1 MICSSSPSWWWYGVS
16 CSHKQIGRVTVLE
29 LPSKK
34 LSGSISPHIG
44 NLSFLQ
50 RLLLSNNSLIEGIP
64 PEIGRLN
71 RLQHLILQDNLLG
84 GLIPSNISGCS
95 ALTLF
100 YVGNNEL
107 VGRIPWQLGS
117 LQKLQ
122 DLWINSN
129 NLTGTIIPHSLGN
142 LSSLRVFYAAENRF
156 SGGIR
161 DVLGQ
166 MTSLEE
172 LIVASNNLSGE
183 IPDSVFNLSS
193 LTILSFGVNK
203 LHDNLPREMGLS
215 LPNLVHLDM
224 AENQFSGSI
233 PASLSN
239 ASNLVILQLQFNNFT
254 GRMPG
259 MESSHKLSRIYIYQN
274 SLGGGKADDL
284 SFFSSLPNATSL
296 VQLFVHVNHF
306 EGNLSEVIGSL
317 PTSLEMLSLYRNRFS
332 GRIPSAIQNL
342 VNLQVLD
349 AHKNDL
355 SGEIPSIIGKMG
367 NLQYIDLSSNNI
379 AGNIPSAIGKL
390 TRLYRLDLGDNRLQ
404 GEIPAAIG
412 NCTSLIGLSFSQN
425 NLSGNIPSQLMG
437 LSSLSLHMLLS
448 HNRLSGTIPIS
459 IGSLTN
465 LGELDLSHNML
476 SGEIPASLGSCAKLE
491 MLSLQSNLLQG
502 TIPSSLSSLRS
513 IKLLDISSNNLSGQ
527 FPKSFEGMKLL
538 QLLNLSYNNIEG
550 EVPSNGVFRNG
561 SMISIVGNGKL
572 CGGVIELNLP
582 PCNFKQKKKAFSH
595 KLIIKIV
602 ISTVSSVLLLAFVG
616 SWLLIFWNKK
626 RGKHETVSAGDSQ
639 LPLSYRDLYKATNG
653 FSRENLVGVG
663 SFGSVYKG
671 LLDKNGIATTIAV
684 KVFNLQRRGGSKSF
698 MAECAALK
706 NIRHKNLVRI
716 LTVCSGIDDQM
727 NDFKALVYEY
737 LANGSLEDW
746 LHPVADGNE
755 PLRSLNFLQRL
766 NVVIDVAT
774 AVDYIHHQCGTP
786 IVHCDL
792 KPSNVLLNEDMTGH
806 VNDFG
811 LARFLQPTGDS
822 SSIGQMSSTIGIK
835 GTIGYAPPEYGMG
848 NEVSKQGDVYS
859 YGVLLCEV
867 FTGKRPTDVMFKGGM
882 NIHTFVRTALSEKLM
897 AQVLDPV
904 LINEL
909 PLGQATPFDAISSS
923 NTQETKKK
931 KGKIL
936 EEVLISILEIGVVCS
951 SDSPNERISIGE
963 IVTRLVSM
971 KNLLH
976 DKFAQRQIGGM

>member
-1 MICSSSPSWWWYGVS
+1 
-16 CSHKQIGRVTVLE
+16 
-29 LPSKK
+29 
-34 LSGSISPHIG
+34 
-44 NLSFLQ
+44 
-50 RLLLSNNSLIEGIP
+50 
-64 PEIGRLN
+64 
-71 RLQHLILQDNLLG
+71 
-84 GLIPSNISGCS
+84 
-95 ALTLF
+95 
-100 YVGNNEL
+100 
-107 VGRIPWQLGS
+107 
-117 LQKLQ
+117 
-122 DLWINSN
+122 
-129 NLTGTIIPHSLGN
+129 
-142 LSSLRVFYAAENRF
+142 
-156 SGGIR
+156 
-161 DVLGQ
+161 

-172 LIVASNNLSGE
+172 LIVASNNLLGE
-183 IPDSVFNLSS
+183 IPASVFNLSS

-203 LHDNLPREMGLS
+203 LHGNLPREMGLS

-296 VQLFVHVNHF
+296 VQLFV
-306 EGNLSEVIGSL
+306 
-317 PTSLEMLSLYRNRFS
+317 NRFS
-332 GRIPSAIQNL
+332 GSIPSAIQNL

-355 SGEIPSIIGKMG
+355 SGEIPSIIGNMG
-367 NLQYIDLSSNNI
+367 NLQY
-379 AGNIPSAIGKL
+379 
-390 TRLYRLDLGDNRLQ
+390 
-404 GEIPAAIG
+404 
-412 NCTSLIGLSFSQN
+412 
-425 NLSGNIPSQLMG
+425 
-437 LSSLSLHMLLS
+437 MLLS

-538 QLLNLSYNNIEG
+538 QLLNLSYNSIEG

-561 SMISIVGNGKL
+561 SIISIVGNGKL

-582 PCNFKQKKKAFSH
+582 PCNFKQKKNAFSH

-626 RGKHETVSAGDSQ
+626 RGKQDTVSADDSQ
-639 LPLSYRDLYKATNG
+639 LPLSYRDLHKATNG
-653 FSRENLVGVG
+653 FSGANLIGVG

-671 LLDKNGIATTIAV
+671 LLDKNGIETTVAV

-737 LANGSLEDW
+737 LANGSLE
-746 LHPVADGNE
+746 DGNE

-811 LARFLQPTGDS
+811 LARFLQPTGDP

-867 FTGKRPTDVMFKGGM
+867 FTGKRPTDEIFKEGL

-931 KGKIL
+931 KGQIL

-963 IVTRLVSM
+963 VVTRLVSL

>member
-1 MICSSSPSWWWYGVS
+1 
-16 CSHKQIGRVTVLE
+16 
-29 LPSKK
+29 
-34 LSGSISPHIG
+34 
-44 NLSFLQ
+44 
-50 RLLLSNNSLIEGIP
+50 
-64 PEIGRLN
+64 
-71 RLQHLILQDNLLG
+71 
-84 GLIPSNISGCS
+84 
-95 ALTLF
+95 
-100 YVGNNEL
+100 
-107 VGRIPWQLGS
+107 
-117 LQKLQ
+117 
-122 DLWINSN
+122 
-129 NLTGTIIPHSLGN
+129 
-142 LSSLRVFYAAENRF
+142 
-156 SGGIR
+156 
-161 DVLGQ
+161 

-172 LIVASNNLSGE
+172 LIVASNNLLGE
-183 IPDSVFNLSS
+183 IPASVFNLSS

-203 LHDNLPREMGLS
+203 LHGNLPREMGLS

-306 EGNLSEVIGSL
+306 EGNL

-332 GRIPSAIQNL
+332 GSIPSAIQNL

-355 SGEIPSIIGKMG
+355 SGEIPSIIG
-367 NLQYIDLSSNNI
+367 N
-379 AGNIPSAIGKL
+379 L
-390 TRLYRLDLGDNRLQ
+390 TRLYRLDLGDNKLQ

-425 NLSGNIPSQLMG
+425 NLSGTIPSQLMG

-538 QLLNLSYNNIEG
+538 QLLNLSYNSIEG

-561 SMISIVGNGKL
+561 SIISIVGNGKL

-582 PCNFKQKKKAFSH
+582 PCNFKQKKNAFSH

-626 RGKHETVSAGDSQ
+626 RGKQDTVSADDSQ
-639 LPLSYRDLYKATNG
+639 LPLSYRDLHKATNG
-653 FSRENLVGVG
+653 FSGANLIGVG

-671 LLDKNGIATTIAV
+671 LLDKNGIETTVAV

-806 VNDFG
+806 V
-811 LARFLQPTGDS
+811 
-822 SSIGQMSSTIGIK
+822 K
-835 GTIGYAPPEYGMG
+835 YGMG

-867 FTGKRPTDVMFKGGM
+867 FTGKRPTDEIFKEGL

-909 PLGQATPFDAISSS
+909 PLGQATPFD
-923 NTQETKKK
+923 ETKKK
-931 KGKIL
+931 KGQIL

-963 IVTRLVSM
+963 VVTRLVSL

>member
-1 MICSSSPSWWWYGVS
+1 
-16 CSHKQIGRVTVLE
+16 
-29 LPSKK
+29 
-34 LSGSISPHIG
+34 
-44 NLSFLQ
+44 
-50 RLLLSNNSLIEGIP
+50 
-64 PEIGRLN
+64 
-71 RLQHLILQDNLLG
+71 
-84 GLIPSNISGCS
+84 
-95 ALTLF
+95 
-100 YVGNNEL
+100 
-107 VGRIPWQLGS
+107 
-117 LQKLQ
+117 
-122 DLWINSN
+122 
-129 NLTGTIIPHSLGN
+129 
-142 LSSLRVFYAAENRF
+142 
-156 SGGIR
+156 
-161 DVLGQ
+161 
-166 MTSLEE
+166 
-172 LIVASNNLSGE
+172 
-183 IPDSVFNLSS
+183 
-193 LTILSFGVNK
+193 
-203 LHDNLPREMGLS
+203 
-215 LPNLVHLDM
+215 
-224 AENQFSGSI
+224 
-233 PASLSN
+233 
-239 ASNLVILQLQFNNFT
+239 
-254 GRMPG
+254 

-332 GRIPSAIQNL
+332 GSIPSAIQNL

-355 SGEIPSIIGKMG
+355 SGEIPSIIGNMS
-367 NLQYIDLSSNNI
+367 ICHW
-379 AGNIPSAIGKL
+379 KL
-390 TRLYRLDLGDNRLQ
+390 TRLYRLDLGDNKLQ

-425 NLSGNIPSQLMG
+425 NLSGTIPSQLMG

-448 HNRLSGTIPIS
+448 HNRLSGTIPI
-459 IGSLTN
+459 
-465 LGELDLSHNML
+465 
-476 SGEIPASLGSCAKLE
+476 CAKLE

-538 QLLNLSYNNIEG
+538 QLLNLSYNSIEG

-561 SMISIVGNGKL
+561 SIISIVGNGKL

-582 PCNFKQKKKAFSH
+582 PCNFKQKKNAFSH

-626 RGKHETVSAGDSQ
+626 RGKQDTVSADDSQ
-639 LPLSYRDLYKATNG
+639 LPLSYRDLHKATNG
-653 FSRENLVGVG
+653 FSGANLIGVG

-671 LLDKNGIATTIAV
+671 LLDKNGIETTVAV

-716 LTVCSGIDDQM
+716 LTV
-727 NDFKALVYEY
+727 ALVYEY

-811 LARFLQPTGDS
+811 LARFLQPTGDP

-867 FTGKRPTDVMFKGGM
+867 FTGKRPTDEIFKEGL

-931 KGKIL
+931 KGQIL

-963 IVTRLVSM
+963 VVTRLVSL

>member
-1 MICSSSPSWWWYGVS
+1 MITGDPLGVLSSWNDSTHFCQWYGVS
-16 CSHKQIGRVTVLE
+16 CSQKHIGRVTVLE
-29 LPSKK
+29 LPSNK
-34 LSGSISPHIG
+34 LSGSISPHVG

-84 GLIPSNISGCS
+84 GLIPSNISG
-95 ALTLF
+95 
-100 YVGNNEL
+100 
-107 VGRIPWQLGS
+107 
-117 LQKLQ
+117 
-122 DLWINSN
+122 
-129 NLTGTIIPHSLGN
+129 
-142 LSSLRVFYAAENRF
+142 
-156 SGGIR
+156 
-161 DVLGQ
+161 
-166 MTSLEE
+166 
-172 LIVASNNLSGE
+172 
-183 IPDSVFNLSS
+183 
-193 LTILSFGVNK
+193 
-203 LHDNLPREMGLS
+203 
-215 LPNLVHLDM
+215 
-224 AENQFSGSI
+224 
-233 PASLSN
+233 
-239 ASNLVILQLQFNNFT
+239 
-254 GRMPG
+254 
-259 MESSHKLSRIYIYQN
+259 
-274 SLGGGKADDL
+274 
-284 SFFSSLPNATSL
+284 
-296 VQLFVHVNHF
+296 
-306 EGNLSEVIGSL
+306 
-317 PTSLEMLSLYRNRFS
+317 
-332 GRIPSAIQNL
+332 
-342 VNLQVLD
+342 
-349 AHKNDL
+349 
-355 SGEIPSIIGKMG
+355 
-367 NLQYIDLSSNNI
+367 
-379 AGNIPSAIGKL
+379 L
-390 TRLYRLDLGDNRLQ
+390 TRLYRLDLGDNKLQ

-425 NLSGNIPSQLMG
+425 NLSGTIPSQLMG

-538 QLLNLSYNNIEG
+538 QLLNLSYNSIEG
-550 EVPSNGVFRNG
+550 E
-561 SMISIVGNGKL
+561 
-572 CGGVIELNLP
+572 
-582 PCNFKQKKKAFSH
+582 
-595 KLIIKIV
+595 
-602 ISTVSSVLLLAFVG
+602 
-616 SWLLIFWNKK
+616 
-626 RGKHETVSAGDSQ
+626 
-639 LPLSYRDLYKATNG
+639 
-653 FSRENLVGVG
+653 
-663 SFGSVYKG
+663 
-671 LLDKNGIATTIAV
+671 
-684 KVFNLQRRGGSKSF
+684 SF

-811 LARFLQPTGDS
+811 LARFLQPTGDP

-867 FTGKRPTDVMFKGGM
+867 FTGKRPTDEIFKEGL

-909 PLGQATPFDAISSS
+909 PLAISSS

-931 KGKIL
+931 KGQIL

-963 IVTRLVSM
+963 VVTRLVSL

>member
-1 MICSSSPSWWWYGVS
+1 VQSR
-16 CSHKQIGRVTVLE
+16 KQQIG
-29 LPSKK
+29 
-34 LSGSISPHIG
+34 G
-44 NLSFLQ
+44 Q
-50 RLLLSNNSLIEGIP
+50 
-64 PEIGRLN
+64 
-71 RLQHLILQDNLLG
+71 
-84 GLIPSNISGCS
+84 
-95 ALTLF
+95 
-100 YVGNNEL
+100 
-107 VGRIPWQLGS
+107 IPWQLGS
-117 LQKLQ
+117 LHRLEE
-122 DLWINSN
+122 LWINSN
-129 NLTGTIIPHSLGN
+129 NLTGTIIPQSLGN
-142 LSSLRVFYAAENRF
+142 LSSLRVFYAEENRF

-172 LIVASNNLSGE
+172 LIVASNNLLGE
-183 IPDSVFNLSS
+183 IPASVFNLSS

-203 LHDNLPREMGLS
+203 LHGNLPREMGLS

-296 VQLFVHVNHF
+296 VQLFV
-306 EGNLSEVIGSL
+306 
-317 PTSLEMLSLYRNRFS
+317 
-332 GRIPSAIQNL
+332 
-342 VNLQVLD
+342 
-349 AHKNDL
+349 
-355 SGEIPSIIGKMG
+355 
-367 NLQYIDLSSNNI
+367 
-379 AGNIPSAIGKL
+379 
-390 TRLYRLDLGDNRLQ
+390 
-404 GEIPAAIG
+404 
-412 NCTSLIGLSFSQN
+412 
-425 NLSGNIPSQLMG
+425 
-437 LSSLSLHMLLS
+437 HMLLS

-538 QLLNLSYNNIEG
+538 QLLNLSYNSIEG

-561 SMISIVGNGKL
+561 SIISIVGNGKL
-572 CGGVIELNLP
+572 CGG
-582 PCNFKQKKKAFSH
+582 KKNAFSH

-626 RGKHETVSAGDSQ
+626 RGKQDTVSADDSQ
-639 LPLSYRDLYKATNG
+639 LPLSYRDLHKATNG
-653 FSRENLVGVG
+653 FSGANLIGVG

-671 LLDKNGIATTIAV
+671 LLDKT
-684 KVFNLQRRGGSKSF
+684 
-698 MAECAALK
+698 LK

-737 LANGSLEDW
+737 LAN
-746 LHPVADGNE
+746 V
-755 PLRSLNFLQRL
+755 
-766 NVVIDVAT
+766 
-774 AVDYIHHQCGTP
+774 
-786 IVHCDL
+786 VHCDL

-811 LARFLQPTGDS
+811 LARFLQPTGDP

-835 GTIGYAPPEYGMG
+835 GTIGYAPPGKRLILDTYKCITTEYGMG

-867 FTGKRPTDVMFKGGM
+867 FTGKRPTDEIFKEGL

-931 KGKIL
+931 KGQIL

-963 IVTRLVSM
+963 VVTRLVSL